1 MAGLRDWRDVGVFP
15 LQDHCDVPI
24 GRRQQLVGCRI
35 VQMDDDATGEGLQ
48 IAFGADNGMGTLGD
62 IHPWMFWQTVN
73 RTKRDTGSWSQVFG
87 VICDEYQARSGGPTT
102 PGSGGGAG
110 GLASLRPIRGLNY
123 NADGRYAPKNAVW
136 PAGLPLPVKGQML
149 IAGAMTEEGEQRE
162 WLMTGDPRLWAP
174 ATTGPGECATLVCD
188 LQPTREACMA
198 GSTVPGVGG
207 RHARLNSIFRVVA
220 MPTTGNTL
228 SAGNSV
234 ALNYGRTFD
243 GFAGYGMIFGD
254 LFNRST
260 GPTTP
265 GGGRGPTTP
274 GSGGNRPSGSTDS
287 SNEAETNGKDLM
299 AIGTFTPQQSIGG
312 IGVMS
317 NSWSGPIIV
326 GAINDKHII
335 QRDRDGH
342 PLMSAHI
349 STGAYFFRDADKD
362 GPLLFEGDYPNP
374 NPLPMQGRVHLS
386 YDGGTPHGFALG
398 ARQGVWRWWCE
409 VPYVIPDRGTPNS
422 QVPPGGGGGGG
433 GGRGP
438 TTPGGPGTPG
448 VPGGPPGGPPGP
460 TTPGGPGAPGGQGAG
475 PTTPGAGVPGGP
487 PTGGSG
493 PGGREKDP
501 NWKLIPCGPRIKPP
515 HGLAALVQLWN
526 PPVIID
532 PWKDPGYPGPPPNPG
547 YGHEISPTPEQIR
560 KIREDVERDRQKRE
574 KALRERLG
582 DPPWLRDQRQQAQT
596 FQWVGGATRYHRN
609 LFVVHYPFAM
619 SNNTVTWRPHLYQ
632 NGLTSLEHNPDAGV
646 DTIRQREQ
654 SQPTVL
660 IARAWGAQAT
670 DGFAYTEQPGD
681 SLARG
686 GTVSGGLLFQPPEFM
701 MEDYLGVGS
710 SNGRNVDSPTTT
722 SWLAAATGVG
732 FAIGHPNTD
741 GGLSAKSWTIARSGE
756 TTTISAIDSTRT
768 SQAMMTMQLVQSGGA
783 IKCAFAGTAGLRIPS
798 GTTAQRWASATGGEV
813 RVNTTLTPDAVEYY
827 NAGASNWVRLLD
839 ENDISVTVQPYADN
853 LALLDAAM
861 RANDGAVYVSGGTP
875 YVSDPSGAADPAV
888 FTYSGGTYAWQSPVL
903 ASSTMVWIDDF
914 MTNTL
919 TWGQWSGAG
928 GATYNTG
935 SSSGHP
941 GVQRMT
947 SNVSGGGYVGI
958 YSANQSITP
967 QSGIT
972 WEATV
977 SIGSINAGSVYRLGL
992 ADTTSG
998 TAAPVN
1004 GMVFELVKDTSANW
1018 VIRATKASTTTTTTS
1033 GTAATTGWHRFKIV
1047 YSGGTATFYLD
1058 GTSLGTVSSSTYL
1071 PTAAVAPMLFAYNT
1085 GTNYSWLDPDYV
1097 KVTITGLS
1105 R

>member
-1 MAGLRDWRDVGVFP
+1 MAGIGDWRDIGVFP
-15 LQDHCDVPI
+15 LQDHGANVTI
-24 GRRQQLVGCRI
+24 GRRQQIAGCRI
-35 VQMDDDATGEGLQ
+35 VRMDDDATGDDLQ
-48 IAFGADNGMGTLGD
+48 VSIGVENDMGTVGD
-62 IHPWMFWQTVN
+62 IHPWLYWQTAD
-73 RTKRDTGSWSQVFG
+73 REKRDTGSWSQVFAAMCVDFQSSG
-87 VICDEYQARSGGPTT
+87 GGPTT
-102 PGSGGGAG
+102 PGSGGSSTQ
-110 GLASLRPIRGLNY
+110 ASVLPIRGLNY
-123 NADGRYAPKNAVW
+123 NGDGRYKPKGSSW
-136 PAGLPLPVKGQML
+136 PRGMPSTVKGQL
-149 IAGAMTEEGEQRE
+149 LLVGGMTEEGQQRE
-162 WLMTGDPRLWAP
+162 WIMNGDPRIWAP
-174 ATTGPGECATLVCD
+174 TASGPGECATLVCD
-188 LQPTREACMA
+188 LQPTREACMD
-198 GSTVPGVGG
+198 GSTIPGVGG
-207 RHARLNSIFRVVA
+207 RHARINSIFRVIA
-220 MPTTGNTL
+220 MPTSGNTL
-228 SAGNSV
+228 SAGNAV

-243 GFAGYGMIFGD
+243 GFAGYGMIYGD
-254 LFNRST
+254 LASRST

-265 GGGRGPTTP
+265 GGHSGPTTP
-274 GSGGNRPSGSTDS
+274 GSGGGRTTPFTDS
-287 SNEAETNGKDLM
+287 ANESATNGK
-299 AIGTFTPQQSIGG
+299 AIMEFGRFAPVQTIGG
-312 IGVMS
+312 LGVMS

-326 GAINDKHII
+326 GAANDKHII
-335 QRDRDGH
+335 QQDRDGH

-349 STGAYFFRDADKD
+349 STNAYFFRDSDKD
-362 GPLLFEGDYPNP
+362 GPLLFEGNYPNP

-386 YDGGTPHGFALG
+386 YDGGTQHAFALG

-438 TTPGGPGTPG
+438 TTPGGPGGPG
-448 VPGGPPGGPPGP
+448 APGGPPGGPPGP

-582 DPPWLRDQRQQAQT
+582 DPSWLRDQRQQAQT
-596 FQWVGGATRYHRN
+596 FQWVGGATQHHRN

-632 NGLTSLEHNPDAGV
+632 NGLTSLEHNPDAGI

-670 DGFAYTEQPGD
+670 DGFNYTAQPGD

-741 GGLSAKSWTIARSGE
+741 GGLAAKSWTIARSGE
-756 TTTISAIDSTRT
+756 TTTISALDSTRT

-798 GTTAQRWASATGGEV
+798 GTTAQRWASATGGEI

-827 NAGASNWVRLLD
+827 NAQSAAWKRVLD
-839 ENDISVTVQPYADN
+839 ENDISSTVQPFAQN
-853 LALLDAAM
+853 LSDLDSAM
-861 RANDGAVYVSGGTP
+861 RGNDGAVYVSGGTP
-875 YVSDPSGAADPAV
+875 SVADPTGAADPAV

-914 MTNTL
+914 MTNTV
-919 TWGQWSGAG
+919 TWAQWVSGG
-928 GATYNTG
+928 GVYNTP

-941 GVQRMT
+941 GVLRVT
-947 SNVSGGGYVGI
+947 NGGGAGGYAGT
-958 YSANQSITP
+958 YSATQCIVP

-977 SIGSINAGSVYRLGL
+977 NVGAIAAGSTYRLGL
-992 ADTTSG
+992 SDMTSG
-998 TAAPVN
+998 TAAPAN
-1004 GMVFELVKDTSANW
+1004 GMMFELVKDTSANW
-1018 VIRATKASTTTTTTS
+1018 VIRSTKASTTTTTTS
-1033 GTAATTGWHRFKIV
+1033 GTAATTGWHRFKIT
-1047 YSGGTATFYLD
+1047 YSGGTATFYLN

-1071 PTAAVAPMLFAYNT
+1071 PTAAVSPFFFAYCT
-1085 GTNYSWLDPDYV
+1085 AASYAWLDPDYC

>member
-1 MAGLRDWRDVGVFP
+1 MAGIGDWRDIGVFP
-15 LQDHCDVPI
+15 LQDHGAGVTI
-24 GRRQQLVGCRI
+24 GRRQQIAGCRI
-35 VQMDDDATGEGLQ
+35 VRMDDDATGDDLQ
-48 IAFGADNGMGTLGD
+48 VSIGVENDMGTVGD
-62 IHPWMFWQTVN
+62 IHPWLYWQTVD
-73 RTKRDTGSWSQVFG
+73 REKRDTGSWSMVFAAMCVDFQSG
-87 VICDEYQARSGGPTT
+87 GGGPTT
-102 PGSGGGAG
+102 PGSGGSSTQ
-110 GLASLRPIRGLNY
+110 ASALPIRGLNY
-123 NADGRYAPKNAVW
+123 NGDGRYKPKGSSW
-136 PAGLPLPVKGQML
+136 PRGMPSTVKGQL
-149 IAGAMTEEGEQRE
+149 LLVGGMTEEGQQRE
-162 WLMTGDPRLWAP
+162 WIANGDPRIWAP
-174 ATTGPGECATLVCD
+174 TTSGPGECATLVCD
-188 LQPTREACMA
+188 LQPTREACMD
-198 GSTVPGVGG
+198 GSTIPGVGG
-207 RHARLNSIFRVVA
+207 RHARINSIFRVIA
-220 MPTTGNTL
+220 MPTSGNTL
-228 SAGNSV
+228 SAGNAV

-243 GFAGYGMIFGD
+243 GYAGYGMIYGD
-254 LFNRST
+254 LANRST

-265 GGGRGPTTP
+265 GGHSGPTTP
-274 GSGGNRPSGSTDS
+274 GSGGGRTTPFADS
-287 SNEAETNGKDLM
+287 ANESVTNGK
-299 AIGTFTPQQSIGG
+299 AIMEFGRFAPSQTIGG
-312 IGVMS
+312 LGLMS
-317 NSWSGPIIV
+317 TSWSGPIIV
-326 GAINDKHII
+326 GGANDKHII

-349 STGAYFFRDADKD
+349 STGAYFFRDEDKD
-362 GPLLFEGDYPNP
+362 GPLMFEGDYPHP
-374 NPLPMQGRVHLS
+374 NPLPLLGRVHLS
-386 YDGGTPHGFALG
+386 YDGGTQHAFALG

-448 VPGGPPGGPPGP
+448 APGGPPGGPPGP
-460 TTPGGPGAPGGQGAG
+460 TTPGGPGVG
-475 PTTPGAGVPGGP
+475 PTTGGPGGP
-487 PTGGSG
+487 GGPN
-493 PGGREKDP
+493 PGGGTPGGTPRDKKDP
-501 NWKLIPCGPRIKPP
+501 YEGIGPNPDRRQ
-515 HGLAALVQLWN
+515 GLHKVFVR
-526 PPVIID
+526 PTIID
-532 PWKDPGYPGPPPNPG
+532 PQQDPEYPGPPTPPGG
-547 YGHEISPTPEQIR
+547 YGGGGGEINPTPEEIERIKKAVEKDR
-560 KIREDVERDRQKRE
+560 KKRE
-574 KALRERLG
+574 KALRDRLG

-632 NGLTSLEHNPDAGV
+632 NGLTSLEHNPDAGI

-741 GGLSAKSWTIARSGE
+741 GGLAAKSWTIARSGE
-756 TTTISAIDSTRT
+756 TTTISALDSTRT

-798 GTTAQRWASATGGEV
+798 GTTAQRWASATGGEI

-839 ENDISVTVQPYADN
+839 ELDISVTVQPYADN

-928 GATYNTG
+928 GATYNTA

-1018 VIRATKASTTTTTTS
+1018 VIRSTKASTTTTTTS